1 MTSDTIK
8 LGETYDLSV
17 TVNDADGD
25 PITLDGTYSAAYRVN
40 TAIDASGTDIALA
53 AMTIADGKATAS
65 IDTGATGWA
74 TGIYYYDVRI
84 TDPDG
89 HDYWSE
95 TIKLNVVPRITAAS

>member
-53 AMTIADGKATAS
+53 SITIADGKATAS
-65 IDTGATGWA
+65 IDTGATENPFSA
-74 TGIYYYDVRI
+74 TEVTNR
-84 TDPDG
+84 
-89 HDYWSE
+89 SACSRF
-95 TIKLNVVPRITAAS
+95 KASRSGENPIS